1 MLIIA
6 IIIVAVIAVFVGN
19 YFNIKRNIDLISST
33 EAFKEAIPRT
43 IVVIMI
49 IIGIFLIY
57 KEFMNE

>member
-57 KEFMNE
+57 KEFMK